1 MVLKKIKQTLAE
13 YNMIDKGGSMLIGL
27 SGGADSV
34 CLTHALWQL
43 KDELGIKLY
52 TAHLNHGIRG
62 NEAQR
67 DEVFAREFS
76 EKLGIE
82 CFVKNADIPSIASK
96 TGDSEETAGRKIR
109 YEFFA
114 ELCKKYNISKIATA
128 HNKNDNAE
136 TLLMNFM
143 RGSST
148 GGLCGIPH
156 TRGNIIRPIL
166 NVSREEIEQY
176 CTENGLD
183 YVTDSTNLTD
193 DYTRNKIR
201 HKLIPFIQREF
212 NSNFVNT
219 VCDNSALIKEDS
231 GYIEE
236 NAFKAYSQ
244 LVHDGAVSVRQLMEQ
259 PAALRRRIVRYMLR
273 DVYKELC
280 DISSG
285 YVSDILAL
293 TQKQSGTKIQL
304 ADNVTAR
311 IEYGKLIIERDME
324 LSQPFCYEFHCS
336 ETGEIPEI
344 QKKVSISQTDKRKK
358 DGAVYLSCGTQD
370 KIVIRSRRSGD
381 KFYPYGMTG
390 SKKVKDYFI
399 NEKIPKEKRN
409 SVPVIEINGTVAA
422 VGRRVDRNF
431 LFKDSGIRIEFSNL
445 QEVTL

>member
-1 MVLKKIKQTLAE
+1 MVLKKIRQTLAE
-13 YNMIDKGGSMLIGL
+13 YNMIDKGGSVLIGL

-67 DEVFAREFS
+67 DEVFARVFS

-82 CFVKNADIPSIASK
+82 CFVKNADIPAIAGK

-109 YEFFA
+109 YEFFL

-148 GGLCGIPH
+148 GGLCGIPY

-176 CTENGLD
+176 CAKNGLD
-183 YVTDSTNLTD
+183 YVTDSTNLKD

-219 VCDNSALIKEDS
+219 VSDNC
-231 GYIEE
+231 
-236 NAFKAYSQ
+236 
-244 LVHDGAVSVRQLMEQ
+244 GAVSVRQLKEQ
-259 PAALRRRIVRYMLR
+259 PAALRRRIVRYMLK

-293 TQKQSGTKIQL
+293 TAKQSGTKIQL

-311 IEYGKLIIERDME
+311 IEYGKLIIERDMA
-324 LSQPFCYEFHCS
+324 LSQSFCYEFRCG

-358 DGAVYLSCGTQD
+358 DGAVYLSCGAQD
-370 KIVIRSRRSGD
+370 KIVIRSRCNGD
-381 KFYPYGMTG
+381 KFYPDGMTG

-409 SVPVIEINGTVAA
+409 SVPIIEINGTVAA

-445 QEVTL
+445 QEVTI